1 MALALK
7 ADHFRTRQTK
17 ARHDGRACGSG
28 QPLHHVHRDTVPAIF
43 DDGDSSAAQRNDA
56 MCQKQRTSSGT
67 DPRIDLDQEIA

>member
-7 ADHFRTRQTK
+7 AGHFRTRQTK

-28 QPLHHVHRDTVPAIF
+28 QHRDTVPAIF